1 MNVFL
6 SYSSSERE
14 FAQRLASDLKKLGLD
29 VLSEDSVHPGDN
41 WADATVKGIRQCDL
55 LVPIFGKGSPSVMF
69 EIGAAL
75 GREIPVL
82 PVITAES
89 YRRELPNHLLNSKRI
104 EASSAEEAA
113 AQIARSLPSAAG
125 A

>member
-29 VLSEDSVHPGDN
+29 VFSEDSVHPGDN